1 MHETRTVRPPN
12 TPLDPSSL
20 YRLSYPE
27 LSQVSHYL
35 CVPFSSRTN
44 HPEDFSLAQIIAA
57 NRERAIAEIENLF
70 AEGHLLADILLY
82 FPHYLGVREM
92 IDRKWGEF
100 EYTLF
105 SVMVMVGL
113 TPEDAEQLQKEIS
126 IGANQLQTINA
137 YSADPAIRW
146 QAYQSFADTI
156 LAVVLQMPRA
166 PKTLVPL
173 AFADQSFGGRLEMY
187 LADKLDIP
195 RLR

>member
-1 MHETRTVRPPN
+1 MHETRIVRLPAD
-12 TPLDPSSL
+12 PLDPASL
-20 YRLSYPE
+20 YRHAHHE
-27 LSQVSHYL
+27 LSQVTHYL
-35 CVPFSSRTN
+35 CVPVTSPTN
-44 HPEDFSLAQIIAA
+44 HPTNYSLPDIVNA
-57 NRERAIAEIENLF
+57 NKMRALKEIDVLIQQGFLNQ
-70 AEGHLLADILLY
+70 ALLY
-82 FPHYLGVREM
+82 FPHELGVRETS
-92 IDRKWGEF
+92 INRWGEF
-100 EYTLF
+100 QYTLF
-105 SVMVMVGL
+105 STMVLSGL
-113 TPEDAEQLQKEIS
+113 TPENAEQLQERIS

-187 LADKLDIP
+187 LANKLDIP